1 MHVILRCIEPHF
13 ESTLKN
19 NGKLMARLQNAELS
33 LFPQFLVIL
42 QFKKRQTD
50 KRKRKKQKAKTKAKI
65 KSESKGKSK
74 CKRKSKRKRKRKS
87 KSEKQ
92 K

>member
-19 NGKLMARLQNAELS
+19 NGKLMARLQNKELS

-50 KRKRKKQKAKTKAKI
+50 KRKRKKLRRVNRCGTPGVRTTKLLPSA
-65 KSESKGKSK
+65 
-74 CKRKSKRKRKRKS
+74 
-87 KSEKQ
+87 
-92 K
+92 

>member
-19 NGKLMARLQNAELS
+19 NGKLMARLQNKELS

-50 KRKRKKQKAKTKAKI
+50 KRKRKKLRRVNRCGTPGVRTTKHLPP
-65 KSESKGKSK
+65 
-74 CKRKSKRKRKRKS
+74 RY
-87 KSEKQ
+87 KQ
-92 K
+92 RLVNH